1 MPGERK
7 YYVFCDDNCKFETMT
22 KTQILQ
28 AISKAVN
35 IGVVDDVQAT
45 NGIIEKNKGKL
56 IQLWVG
62 TQSEYNNIAKKE
74 SNVLYIISDDTSKD
88 DLIAKIDK
96 LAEDVTAF
104 GNQGIELFDKAIE
117 LEAAQNNVDSE
128 VDSIS
133 GIVADVEAEI
143 SEYEGAVAREQ
154 TELQLAYQVKQRVG
168 NLEKAITGWSE
179 EQFHESV
186 TFNQPKT
193 FTLLGDISYYNKL
206 VIVIKTPYSLNSAF
220 YYTTEIIPEYYG
232 TDLFLLYTQIMY
244 NNRFYD
250 LRVFCKFEDNK
261 FIIDEVKSDDAIKNI
276 NLELI
281 IYGIV

>member
-35 IGVVDDVQAT
+35 IGVVDDVQAA

-62 TQSEYNNIAKKE
+62 TQSEYNNIAVKE

-133 GIVADVEAEI
+133 DIVSTVDAEI
-143 SEYEGAVAREQ
+143 AEYENAVAREQ
-154 TELQLAYQVKQRVG
+154 SELQLAYQSVQRVA

-179 EQFHESV
+179 EQFHETV

-193 FTLLGDISYYNKL
+193 FTLLNNISYFNKL
-206 VIVIKTPYSLNSAF
+206 VIVIKTPSNAF